1 MVRGKLRMSDVVIAS
16 AVRTPVGAFLGGLSS
31 VSASYL
37 GAAAIKEALK
47 RAKVEGDEVDEAT
60 GSILLLGKAK
70 TRRGKRRLMQDP
82 L

>member
-47 RAKVEGDEVDEAT
+47 RAKVEGDEVDEAIM
-60 GSILLLGKAK
+60 GQILAAGQGQNPAA
-70 TRRGKRRLMQDP
+70 
-82 L
+82 